1 MNTFPTPQISVFRRS
16 LALVGLITGV
26 VVLTALLALPRPA
39 VAVVSDPVE
48 ALSEKVLGA
57 EDAPITIIEFASL
70 TCPHC
75 AAFHANVLPQLK
87 SDYIETGKAKLIYRD
102 FPLDRYALT
111 ASKLARCAGNDR
123 YFAFLNILFQKQPVW
138 ALRDNPIP
146 ALKRIAKFGGIDAAD
161 FKQCLNNK
169 VLEEGILD
177 MRLQAERKYEISE
190 TPTIYINGERYEGK
204 HSFEALNAAL
214 QELGLETES
223 PATAPMAAAD
233 ESSSETEP
241 QSWFDRI
248 INAIRNL

>member
-1 MNTFPTPQISVFRRS
+1 MNIFSMPQISAFRRS
-16 LALVGLITGV
+16 LALIGLVTGV
-26 VVLTALLALPRPA
+26 VALTAFMALLRPA
-39 VAVVSDPVE
+39 QATISDPVE

-102 FPLDRYALT
+102 FPLDRYALA

-138 ALRDNPIP
+138 TSGDNPIP
-146 ALKRIAKFGGIDAAD
+146 ALRRIAKFGGIDTAD

-169 VLEEGILD
+169 ILEEGILD
-177 MRLQAERKYEISE
+177 MRLQAEKNYKISA
-190 TPTIYINGERYEGK
+190 TPTIYINGEKYEGK
-204 HSFEALNAAL
+204 HSFEALD
-214 QELGLETES
+214 ETLRKLLPDS
-223 PATAPMAAAD
+223 
-233 ESSSETEP
+233 
-241 QSWFDRI
+241 
-248 INAIRNL
+248 